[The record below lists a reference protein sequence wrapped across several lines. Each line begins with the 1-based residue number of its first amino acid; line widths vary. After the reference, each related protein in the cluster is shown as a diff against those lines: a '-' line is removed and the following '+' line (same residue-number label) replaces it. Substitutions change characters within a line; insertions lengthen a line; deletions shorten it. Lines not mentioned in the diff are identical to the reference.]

1 MQKYPAHFDPA
12 DEGGYTV
19 TFRDIPEAITQGD
32 TLKEA
37 EAMARDALVT
47 AMTFYFE
54 EGRTVPAPSKAQK
67 DERLVELPPSVAAKV
82 ALLNARLITG
92 IRPADLARTMGI
104 KPQEL
109 TRIFDMGHATKI
121 DTVAS
126 ALHAMGYEL
135 ELNVRRIINAV
146 FLGGPLDGQSLLIAD
161 RPEYASADVG
171 TGTEVVYERY
181 TVTHPKGPEVR
192 HAIYLLQGLSQEE
205 VKQQLKLAFPSRN
218 QRQLD

>member
-32 TLKEA
+32 TLEEA

-54 EGRTVPAPSKAQK
+54 EGRTVPAPSKVQK

-82 ALLNARLITG
+82 ALLNARLTTG

-109 TRIFDMGHATKI
+109 TRIFDLGHATKI
-121 DTVAS
+121 DTVAA
-126 ALHAMGYEL
+126 ALAAMGYEL
-135 ELNVRRIINAV
+135 ELR
-146 FLGGPLDGQSLLIAD
+146 
-161 RPEYASADVG
+161 
-171 TGTEVVYERY
+171 
-181 TVTHPKGPEVR
+181 VTPRK
-192 HAIYLLQGLSQEE
+192 
-205 VKQQLKLAFPSRN
+205 
-218 QRQLD
+218 